1 MRGCARP
8 QAPSDLSGDGIGFGR
23 FSCGLRPTRQVL
35 PSAKV
40 RAALSHIAS
49 SGYADV
55 KQHGEAAISIRIY
68 AGPGAGAEAA
78 RRSSSA
84 VRMSNGPRNR

>member
-1 MRGCARP
+1 VPDLRHHLTC
-8 QAPSDLSGDGIGFGR
+8 SDDGTDSGW

-40 RAALSHIAS
+40 RATLSHIAS

-55 KQHGEAAISIRIY
+55 KQHGEAAMSIRIY
-68 AGPGAGAEAA
+68 AGPDAGAEAV
-78 RRSSSA
+78 RRFSSA
-84 VRMSNGPRNR
+84 VRMSSGPRNR